1 MTNANAV
8 AEAVAEMVERLE
20 PDTDS
25 MIRKPEMQMFKY
37 LGDNGENAVRCVIRE
52 DGEPLFVAA
61 DVCRVLELTNPTEAL
76 RGLDSDEVTIL
87 RIAEGSSGNP
97 NVNVITEAGLYS
109 LVLRSRKPEAKK
121 FRRWVTHEVLPS
133 IRKRGAY
140 LTPEVAEEVLLNPD
154 FLMRLCSKIKS
165 ARAKNVVLTEM
176 VRENAPKVEYH
187 DAVMASEELI
197 TVADMAALLKKNGV
211 EIGRDRLF
219 TWMRHNKFLCS
230 RGSDRNRPSY
240 VSQVMEILTCHNTF
254 AADGTPRLQ
263 PLVTPKGQTYFL
275 RCFGIITA

>member
-1 MTNANAV
+1 MTNATAV
-8 AEAVAEMVERLE
+8 EATVERLE
-20 PDTDS
+20 PENRDT
-25 MIRKPEMQMFKY
+25 KATEVQVFKY
-37 LGDNGENAVRCVIRE
+37 RDGNPEHSIQTVRCVLGE

-61 DVCRVLELTNPTEAL
+61 DVCRVLGLDNPTEAL
-76 RGLDSDEVTIL
+76 SGLDSDEVNTL
-87 RIAEGSSGNP
+87 RIAEGIRGNP
-97 NVNVITEAGLYS
+97 NMRVVTEAGLYS
-109 LVLRSRKPEAKK
+109 LILRSRKPEAKLFK
-121 FRRWVTHEVLPS
+121 RWVTHDVLPS

-140 LTPEVAEEVLLNPD
+140 LTPTVLEKDVLNPD
-154 FLMRLCSKIKS
+154 FVISLCERIKTEQGKVF
-165 ARAKNVVLTEM
+165 ALEAKVKQD
-176 VRENAPKVEYH
+176 APKVEYH

-219 TWMRHNKFLCS
+219 AWMRKNKFLCS

-240 VSQVMEILTCHNTF
+240 VSQVMGILTCHNTF
-254 AADGTPRLQ
+254 AADGSPRLQ

>member
-1 MTNANAV
+1 MTNAN
-8 AEAVAEMVERLE
+8 AVAEMVERLE

-25 MIRKPEMQMFKY
+25 MVRKPEMQVFKY
-37 LGDNGENAVRCVIRE
+37 LGDAGENRVRCVIRE

-61 DVCRVLELTNPTEAL
+61 DVCRVLEIQNASDTVNKLLDDDE
-76 RGLDSDEVTIL
+76 RGIDTIYTP
-87 RIAEGSSGNP
+87 SGKQSMA
-97 NVNVITEAGLYS
+97 VVTEAGLYS
-109 LVLRSRKPEAKK
+109 LILRSRKPEAKTFK
-121 FRRWVTHEVLPS
+121 RWVTHEVLPS

-154 FLMRLCSKIKS
+154 FLIRLCVEIKS
-165 ARAKNVVLTEM
+165 VREKNAVLTEM
-176 VRENAPKVEYH
+176 VQENAPKVQYH
-187 DAVMASEELI
+187 DAVMASDELI

-240 VSQVMEILTCHNTF
+240 VSQIMGILTCHNTH
-254 AADGTPRLQ
+254 AADGTLRLQ
-263 PLVTPKGQTYFL
+263 PLVVL
-275 RCFGIITA
+275 VL